1 MKDVYDIL
9 REWKKRSGE
18 KCQSGSD
25 FALATLVRAKGST
38 YRRPGAR
45 MLICNDGKT
54 VGSLSA
60 GCLEEEVALRAR
72 QVLLTGEPALMSFD
86 TRKRFGCAGK
96 IDIFIE
102 CAAENFFVDLAE
114 NLDAR
119 RCCAAITRF
128 AGDKVGTRIQGFDY
142 EHPPSHSYGV
152 PGEHEHELMQRIHPP
167 VRLIIFGGGPDSVPL
182 HLLANSLGWQT
193 FEIIDANQLPFEPD
207 EWTAAIVKSHNY
219 GRDFAVLRTLLPLD
233 LHYVGLVGPRKRRN
247 QLLSDLLD
255 LGLTINAGF
264 FAPAGLDLGAETPEE
279 IALAIVSEIQRV
291 FATTSGESL
300 RDRKIPIHA
309 SSTPSFRPK
318 SRNHVAASKGDTAGS
333 RRIN

>member
-102 CAAENFFVDLAE
+102 CAAENFFVNLAE
-114 NLDAR
+114 NLDDR
-119 RCCAAITRF
+119 RCCFAVTRF
-128 AGDKVGTRIQGFDY
+128 DGDQIGTRTVEFD
-142 EHPPSHSYGV
+142 H
-152 PGEHEHELMQRIHPP
+152 EHEHELVKKIHPP
-167 VRLIIFGGGPDSVPL
+167 FRLLIFGDGPN
-182 HLLANSLGWQT
+182 NS
-193 FEIIDANQLPFEPD
+193 
-207 EWTAAIVKSHNY
+207 
-219 GRDFAVLRTLLPLD
+219 
-233 LHYVGLVGPRKRRN
+233 
-247 QLLSDLLD
+247 
-255 LGLTINAGF
+255 
-264 FAPAGLDLGAETPEE
+264 
-279 IALAIVSEIQRV
+279 
-291 FATTSGESL
+291 
-300 RDRKIPIHA
+300 
-309 SSTPSFRPK
+309 
-318 SRNHVAASKGDTAGS
+318 
-333 RRIN
+333 

>member
-1 MKDVYDIL
+1 MKDIYDIL
-9 REWKKRSGE
+9 REWKKRPGE
-18 KCQSGSD
+18 KCRSGSD

-45 MLICNDGKT
+45 MLICEDGKT

-96 IDIFIE
+96 LDIFIE

-119 RCCAAITRF
+119 RGCVAITRF
-128 AGDKVGTRIQGFDY
+128 AGDKAGTWIQGFDY
-142 EHPPSHSYGV
+142 ER
-152 PGEHEHELMQRIHPP
+152 EHEHELMQRIHPP
-167 VRLIIFGGGPDSVPL
+167 VRLVIFGGGPDSVPL

-264 FAPAGLDLGAETPEE
+264 FAPAGLDLGAETSEE

-291 FATTSGESL
+291 FAATSGESL

-309 SSTPSFRPK
+309 NATPSSQPK
-318 SRNHVAASKGDTAGS
+318 SRNHAAAAKDDTAESFGS
-333 RRIN
+333 ASFSSA

>member
-1 MKDVYDIL
+1 LKDIYDIL
-9 REWKKRSGE
+9 REWNKRPDE
-18 KCQSGSD
+18 R

-45 MLICNDGKT
+45 MLICEDGKT

-72 QVLLTGEPALMSFD
+72 QVLITGEPALMSFD
-86 TRKRFGCAGK
+86 TRQRFGCAGK

-128 AGDKVGTRIQGFDY
+128 AGEEAGTRILGFDY
-142 EHPPSHSYGV
+142 EQ
-152 PGEHEHELMQRIHPP
+152 EQEQELIQRIHPP
-167 VRLIIFGGGPDSVPL
+167 VRLAIFGGGRDSTPL
-182 HLLANSLGWQT
+182 HLLGNSLGWQT

-264 FAPAGLDLGAETPEE
+264 FAPAGLDLGAETSEE

-291 FATTSGESL
+291 FAATSGESL
-300 RDRKIPIHA
+300 RDRKVPIHA
-309 SSTPSFRPK
+309 NTTRSFRPK
-318 SRNHVAASKGDTAGS
+318 SRNHLGASKGDTAGS

>member
-1 MKDVYDIL
+1 MKDIYDIL
-9 REWKKRSGE
+9 REWKKRPDAS
-18 KCQSGSD
+18 
-25 FALATLVRAKGST
+25 FALATLVRVQGSS

-45 MLICNDGKT
+45 MLICESGNMI
-54 VGSLSA
+54 GSLSA
-60 GCLEEEVALRAR
+60 GCVEEEIAVRAR
-72 QVLLTGEPALMSFD
+72 DVLRTGQPTLMSFD
-86 TRKRFGCAGK
+86 TQKRFGCAGK

-102 CAAENFFVDLAE
+102 CATENFFVDLAE

-119 RCCAAITRF
+119 RCCFAVTRF
-128 AGDKVGTRIQGFDY
+128 DGDQIGTRTVEFD
-142 EHPPSHSYGV
+142 H
-152 PGEHEHELMQRIHPP
+152 EHEHELVQKIHPP
-167 VRLIIFGGGPDSVPL
+167 LRLLIFGEGPDSAPL
-182 HLLANSLGWQT
+182 HSLANSLGWQT
-193 FEIIDANQLPFEPD
+193 FEIIDANQLPLEPD

-291 FATTSGESL
+291 FAATSGESL

-309 SSTPSFRPK
+309 NATPSFRPK
-318 SRNHVAASKGDTAGS
+318 SRNHVAAAKDDTTESFGS
-333 RRIN
+333 ASFSSA

>member
-102 CAAENFFVDLAE
+102 RVSQDFLCELAAHLDTRRSCLVITALEGSFVRE
-114 NLDAR
+114 
-119 RCCAAITRF
+119 
-128 AGDKVGTRIQGFDY
+128 AGSFPGKANSFPYSPLIQ
-142 EHPPSHSYGV
+142 E
-152 PGEHEHELMQRIHPP
+152 IHPP
-167 VRLIIFGGGPDSVPL
+167 IQVFLFGSGPDSSPL
-182 HLLANSLGWQT
+182 
-193 FEIIDANQLPFEPD
+193 
-207 EWTAAIVKSHNY
+207 
-219 GRDFAVLRTLLPLD
+219 
-233 LHYVGLVGPRKRRN
+233 
-247 QLLSDLLD
+247 
-255 LGLTINAGF
+255 
-264 FAPAGLDLGAETPEE
+264 PASC
-279 IALAIVSEIQRV
+279 VSE
-291 FATTSGESL
+291 
-300 RDRKIPIHA
+300 
-309 SSTPSFRPK
+309 
-318 SRNHVAASKGDTAGS
+318 
-333 RRIN
+333 

>member
-1 MKDVYDIL
+1 MI
-9 REWKKRSGE
+9 
-18 KCQSGSD
+18 
-25 FALATLVRAKGST
+25 
-38 YRRPGAR
+38 
-45 MLICNDGKT
+45 
-54 VGSLSA
+54 GSLSA
-60 GCLEEEVALRAR
+60 GCVEEEIAVRAR
-72 QVLLTGEPALMSFD
+72 DVLRTGQPTLMSFD
-86 TRKRFGCAGK
+86 TQKRFGCAGK

-102 CAAENFFVDLAE
+102 CATENFFVDLTE

-119 RCCAAITRF
+119 RCCFAVTRF
-128 AGDKVGTRIQGFDY
+128 DGDQIGTRTVEFD
-142 EHPPSHSYGV
+142 H
-152 PGEHEHELMQRIHPP
+152 EHEHELVQKIHPP
-167 VRLIIFGGGPDSVPL
+167 LRLLIFGEGPDSAPL
-182 HLLANSLGWQT
+182 HSLANSLGWQT
-193 FEIIDANQLPFEPD
+193 FEIIDANQLPLEPD

-291 FATTSGESL
+291 FAATSGESL

-309 SSTPSFRPK
+309 NATPSFRPK
-318 SRNHVAASKGDTAGS
+318 SRNHVAAAKDDTAESFGS
-333 RRIN
+333 ASFSSA